1 MRKFSSMLSR
11 SPPSLW
17 VKLRAKSQVLSKAID
32 WFLQWQQTT
41 FDSSCPVKKSHTTE
55 FSRSRL

>member
-1 MRKFSSMLSR
+1 MLSR

>member
-1 MRKFSSMLSR
+1 MLSR

-41 FDSSCPVKKSHTTE
+41 FACSCPVKKSHTTE